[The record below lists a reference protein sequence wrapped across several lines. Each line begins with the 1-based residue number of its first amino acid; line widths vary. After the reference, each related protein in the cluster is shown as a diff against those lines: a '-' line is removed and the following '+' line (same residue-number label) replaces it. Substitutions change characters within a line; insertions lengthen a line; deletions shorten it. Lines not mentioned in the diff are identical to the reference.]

1 MQTFF
6 RNVIEISRE
15 SVYFYKKNIENEKI
29 FYIPKRTLIMS

>member
-15 SVYFYKKNIENEKI
+15 SDYFYKKNIENEKI
-29 FYIPKRTLIMS
+29 FYVPERTVVVS